1 MNIPTNRR
9 LVEITP
15 QDIVALK
22 RRAHLE
28 RSQAARELLGGAFG
42 WLAGLVREAGRAA
55 RLSEAPRPYGAPS
68 TRSCG

>member
-1 MNIPTNRR
+1 MIISTNRR
-9 LVEITP
+9 LAEITP
-15 QDIVALK
+15 EEIAAFK

-28 RSQAARELLGGAFG
+28 RSEVARELLRGAFG
-42 WLAGLVREAGRAA
+42 WLAGLVSEAGRAA

>member
-1 MNIPTNRR
+1 MNIPTTRR

-15 QDIVALK
+15 EDIAALK

-28 RSQAARELLGGAFG
+28 RSQVARELLRGGFG

>member
-15 QDIVALK
+15 EDIVALK

-28 RSQAARELLGGAFG
+28 RSRVARELLGGAFG